1 MIFYKPITSEEEL
14 ALYFDKSRLNS
25 EYPKAGYVALE
36 ADKQIGACLVQL
48 EGYTCTVSAVHA
60 ENNDPL
66 VIEGL
71 LRSALHF
78 AGNRNAYIA
87 RCAEEKIRDV
97 LMLLGF
103 AKKADAYEGD
113 IPTLLAGSC
122 CK

>member
-1 MIFYKPITSEEEL
+1 MIFYKPITNAEDL
-14 ALYFDKSRLNS
+14 ALYFGESGCNT
-25 EYPKAGYVALE
+25 EYPQAGYIAFE
-36 ADKQIGACLVQL
+36 ADKQIGACLVQI
-48 EGYTCTVSAVHA
+48 EGYTCTVSEVRA

-71 LRSALHF
+71 LRSALNF
-78 AGNRNAYIA
+78 AGNRNVYIA
-87 RCAEEKIRDV
+87 RCTEEEICDV

-103 AKKADAYEGD
+103 TKKADTYEGD